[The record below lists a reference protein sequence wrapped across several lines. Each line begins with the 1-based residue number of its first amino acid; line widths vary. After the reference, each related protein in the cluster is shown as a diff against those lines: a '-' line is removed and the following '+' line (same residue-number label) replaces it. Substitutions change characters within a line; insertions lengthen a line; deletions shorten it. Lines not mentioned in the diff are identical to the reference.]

1 MFLLFVNSNLQ
12 LCHTIQV
19 KSSRCSFHSHL
30 LTFLVIS
37 FFFFFFF
44 ILSQDTSFRQEIE
57 QSPELGLL
65 ILDAMQEAEIDNN
78 SERLKKRRRITETG
92 GDNGSA
98 LVPRQ
103 VRERVA

>member
-1 MFLLFVNSNLQ
+1 LFYL
-12 LCHTIQV
+12 
-19 KSSRCSFHSHL
+19 
-30 LTFLVIS
+30 S
-37 FFFFFFF
+37 FFHYILFF
-44 ILSQDTSFRQEIE
+44 IPSQDTSFRQEIE

-103 VRERVA
+103 VRESWMRDGRWERS

>member
-1 MFLLFVNSNLQ
+1 MSL
-12 LCHTIQV
+12 I
-19 KSSRCSFHSHL
+19 
-30 LTFLVIS
+30 
-37 FFFFFFF
+37 FFF
-44 ILSQDTSFRQEIE
+44 IPPLCFLIISSKDTSFRQEIE

-103 VRERVA
+103 VREGWVRDGWCERRGRNEGRV